1 MQWNGVSEA
10 TKTHGPCSMLLAL
23 LGHEL
28 MSVEGWRIGSF
39 SRCINTASFF
49 FKCFQVARKD
59 VGFQRWMG
67 EMGTPLETGTW
78 DEVRMRSRAA
88 GHPTEVSWH
97 LRSFVFS
104 SVLTLLQDM
113 LKRER
118 HGQVTMI
125 GFRESGKCSMC
136 VELKRMI

>member
-1 MQWNGVSEA
+1 MWKGGEL
-10 TKTHGPCSMLLAL
+10 GPFPDAL
-23 LGHEL
+23 ILHH
-28 MSVEGWRIGSF
+28 
-39 SRCINTASFF
+39 FF
-49 FKCFQVARKD
+49 LKCFQAARKD
-59 VGFQRWMG
+59 FGFQRWMG

-88 GHPTEVSWH
+88 GHLTEASWH